1 MATKAQLEA
10 ARANIKKAQ
19 AASRKQRTLALLPEG
34 MRRGKLA
41 RPRAGEP
48 GRALEDRNSQQLYA
62 LAREHRIAGRSAM
75 GKHELIAAIRKK
87 GAPSSD
93 AKRSSGSVSSALR
106 AAEDRARPTSQGTAA
121 PHCSS
126 APVPRCSAA
135 AQFASAD
142 QARPPTLYTARRSR
156 CSEDRQSA

>member
-34 MRRGKLA
+34 MRRRKLA
-41 RPRAGEP
+41 SPRAGEP

-62 LAREHRIAGRSAM
+62 LACEHRIAGRSTM

-87 GAPSSD
+87 KGARSSD

-106 AAEDRARPTSQGTAA
+106 AS
-121 PHCSS
+121 
-126 APVPRCSAA
+126 PR
-135 AQFASAD
+135 
-142 QARPPTLYTARRSR
+142 
-156 CSEDRQSA
+156 

>member
-62 LAREHRIAGRSAM
+62 LAREHRIAGRSTMA
-75 GKHELIAAIRKK
+75 KHELITAIRKK
-87 GAPSSD
+87 RALSSD
-93 AKRSSGSVSSALR
+93 AKRAAGTLSSELR
-106 AAEDRARPTSQGTAA
+106 AS
-121 PHCSS
+121 
-126 APVPRCSAA
+126 PR
-135 AQFASAD
+135 
-142 QARPPTLYTARRSR
+142 
-156 CSEDRQSA
+156 